1 MMNIF
6 EKSESQRRP
15 AKAEETASGS
25 AETDVLF
32 DIDRFDPDRPVG
44 AMLPAL
50 TPGTCMSVD
59 RGEVPVEHLRPGDL
73 LQTKDDGLKEI
84 RWIGERTIET
94 SELTAAPH
102 LYPISIAAG
111 ALGPDGPRQRTIVS
125 PGQAV
130 LYASPEVELVLG
142 TDEAL
147 VRSEDLLS
155 VSGVDR
161 YEVAAVTYFF
171 LMFDAHEIIQA
182 NGLWMESFQPDLRCL
197 EEESGELFEGLFAVF
212 PRLATLKGRTAYRA
226 ARVFATADEVKL
238 LFTA

>member
-1 MMNIF
+1 MNIF
-6 EKSESQRRP
+6 ENSES
-15 AKAEETASGS
+15 AKLLAATEEGVGET
-25 AETDVLF
+25 AETDALR

-50 TPGTCMSVD
+50 TPGTRMSVD
-59 RGEVPVEHLRPGDL
+59 HGEVAVEYLRPGDL
-73 LQTKDDGLKEI
+73 LRTKDNGLKEI

-94 SELTAAPH
+94 GELTAAPH

-111 ALGPDGPRQRTIVS
+111 ALGLDGPDQQIIVS

-130 LYASPEVELVLG
+130 LYASPQVELVLG
-142 TDEAL
+142 TNEAL
-147 VRSEDLLS
+147 VRSEDLLG
-155 VSGVDR
+155 VPGVDR

-171 LMFDAHEIIQA
+171 LMFDAHEIIRA

-226 ARVFATADEVKL
+226 ARVFATAGEVKL
-238 LFTA
+238 LFAP